1 MYVPT
6 TPVHPKTLPTCL
18 FFHVCTARSK
28 PNMQSSSLLAWIFS
42 TWLIRSSLVWKMR
55 REENRRK
62 LGRLRLIVGSR
73 ERDNIDSGRTAFL
86 YRSKMKRH
94 VVRAECKISS
104 CSFTRYCCPDSRIG
118 SSEEESSTDLQITSL
133 KRDHAWT
140 VPDSATASAQATA
153 GSCEHEPPRLLT
165 AVAWG
170 CCPRDEDQ
178 GNQWAPN

>member
-18 FFHVCTARSK
+18 FFNVCTARSK
-28 PNMQSSSLLAWIFS
+28 PNMQSSSLLVWIFS
-42 TWLIRSSLVWKMR
+42 PWLIRSSLVWKMR
-55 REENRRK
+55 REQRK
-62 LGRLRLIVGSR
+62 TGPVEVDCWKQRKRQH
-73 ERDNIDSGRTAFL
+73 IDSGRTAFL

-140 VPDSATASAQATA
+140 LPDSATASAQATA
-153 GSCEHEPPRLLT
+153 VPVSHGYPLL
-165 AVAWG
+165 
-170 CCPRDEDQ
+170 
-178 GNQWAPN
+178 